1 MSGSLEEESKMVDK
15 NLVKKKKFDLKNT
28 LITNVIPILFGIFLV
43 LGFFMTDKSLVKIL
57 DEIIQ
62 LSLRNALLVLSLILP
77 ILAGL
82 GFNFGIVIG
91 AIAGQ
96 IGIILALNWGVV
108 GFKGFLV
115 AIAFATP
122 IAIVLGLLLGLL
134 LHKTQGRE
142 MITSLFIGYVSNTIY
157 QGFFIFL
164 LGGLIPFGASKL
176 LLDDGVGLKN
186 SIDLTETLGSSVDGL
201 LQASIVNVIFIA
213 ALIFLAYNIY
223 QLRKEEAKAQ
233 ISEFIYKIIIPSVMI
248 IFSIFIMYTSLFST
262 NGNIIRRIEF
272 PVVTG
277 LLIGGVAFFIYQI
290 SESKIGDVLKTIAHK
305 PKEAKTSDLPVKK
318 YKVIAVMLSI
328 VFAAWGQIIF
338 LQNTGMMST
347 YGSHT
352 GVGVMSVLTL
362 IFGGASI
369 DKATVGQA
377 LLGIF
382 LFQGFTILG
391 PEIFASFDNR
401 NIYQIFRLLIINSVI
416 VYAFIQTR
424 SNRIGL
430 ESKND

>member
-1 MSGSLEEESKMVDK
+1 MADK
-15 NLVKKKKFDLKNT
+15 ILVKKKKFNLKNI
-28 LITNVIPILFGIFLV
+28 LLNNVLPILFGIFIIYGL
-43 LGFFMTDKSLVKIL
+43 FMTDKALYMVL
-57 DEIIQ
+57 DQIVQ
-62 LSLRNALLVLSLILP
+62 LSLSNAFLVLSLIIP
-77 ILAGL
+77 ILAGV

-91 AIAGQ
+91 AMAGQ
-96 IGIILALNWGVV
+96 IGIILALNWGVA

-115 AIAFATP
+115 AVAFATP

-134 LHKTQGRE
+134 LYKTQGRE
-142 MITSLFIGYVSNTIY
+142 MIASLFAGYVINGVY
-157 QGFFIFL
+157 QGFFLFL

-176 LLDDGVGLKN
+176 LLNEGVGIKN
-186 SIDLTETLGSSVDGL
+186 TIDLTGTLGSSVDGL
-201 LQASIVNVIFIA
+201 LQVSIVNVIFVF
-213 ALIFLAYNIY
+213 ALIFLAYNTY
-223 QLRKEEAKAQ
+223 QLRKTEAKVK
-233 ISEFIYKIIIPSVMI
+233 ISKFIYKIIIPSVII
-248 IFSIFIMYTSLFST
+248 IFSIFIMYTNIFST

-277 LLIGGVAFFIYQI
+277 LLISGLAFFIYQM

-305 PKEAKTSDLPVKK
+305 PKEAKASGLPVKK

-338 LQNTGMMST
+338 LQNTGMMQT

-352 GVGVMSVLTL
+352 GVGVMSILTL
-362 IFGGASI
+362 VIGGASI

-382 LFQGFTILG
+382 LFQGFVFLG
-391 PEIFASFDNR
+391 PEIFKSFDNR
-401 NIYQIFRLLIINSVI
+401 NIYQFFRGFIINCVI

-424 SNRIGL
+424 RNKIGL